1 MLLPVKA
8 CGNVTPGVT
17 WSHLLPTASSWAPT
31 TKTVVFVAALHGR
44 PFRCFLWRLGV
55 CQRKSQTSCQ
65 ERNCSTAI
73 GIRCKDG
80 VVFGVEKLVL
90 SKLYEEGSNK
100 HIFNIDR
107 HVCMWR
113 GLLADAR
120 SLAEVAREE
129 ASNYGHDIP
138 LKASRRRVVTPTP
151 DAASC
156 QSMWP
161 CTCTPTPRTAPC
173 DPFGCSFI
181 LRSHNKD
188 DDLQLYMADPSGV
201 SYGY

>member
-1 MLLPVKA
+1 MVDPSGVSYGDWGFANGKAKQAAKREIAAQPSGSAVKTVW
-8 CGNVTPGVT
+8 CLV
-17 WSHLLPTASSWAPT
+17 WRSWYCPNCTRRAPT
-31 TKTVVFVAALHGR
+31 
-44 PFRCFLWRLGV
+44 
-55 CQRKSQTSCQ
+55 STS
-65 ERNCSTAI
+65 STSTDTSAWQ
-73 GIRCKDG
+73 
-80 VVFGVEKLVL
+80 
-90 SKLYEEGSNK
+90 
-100 HIFNIDR
+100 
-107 HVCMWR
+107 WR